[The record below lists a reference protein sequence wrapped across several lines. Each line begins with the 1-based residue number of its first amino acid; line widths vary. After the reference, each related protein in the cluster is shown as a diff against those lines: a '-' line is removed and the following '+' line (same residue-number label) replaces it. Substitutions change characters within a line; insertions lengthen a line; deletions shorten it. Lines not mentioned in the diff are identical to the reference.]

1 MPPGQGAFSALG
13 MLMADVQH
21 DYSRTTIQPLDEL
34 DADAADALYA
44 DMEAEAGAA
53 LAEEGFSTE
62 RRAFSR
68 VVAVRY
74 SGQEH
79 SVTVDYPG
87 GGVDPREAIREEF
100 DRLHL
105 RQYGH
110 TMDDPIEI
118 TTLRL
123 HAVGIVDKPDLPQL
137 AARTP
142 GESFPTGTRTV
153 TLPDDSEAQY
163 ALVAREDLLAGD
175 VIEGPAVVTEH
186 TATTVLHA
194 GDHLEVG
201 SYGELVISIQKGA

>member
-1 MPPGQGAFSALG
+1 

-34 DADAADALYA
+34 DSAAADALYS
-44 DMEAEAGAA
+44 DMESEASVA
-53 LAEEGFSTE
+53 LEGEGFGVD

-79 SVTVDYPG
+79 SVTVDYPSDG
-87 GGVDPREAIREEF
+87 TDPRSVIREEF

-123 HAVGIVDKPDLPQL
+123 HAVGVVDKPDLPQV
-137 AARTP
+137 AARTT
-142 GESFPTGTRTV
+142 GDSYPTATRTV
-153 TLPDDSEAQY
+153 TLPDESQAEY
-163 ALVAREDLLAGD
+163 ALVARESLLAGD
-175 VIEGPAVVTEH
+175 VVEGPAVITEH
-186 TATTVLHA
+186 TATTVMHA
-194 GDHLEVG
+194 GDRLEVG
-201 SYGELVISIQKGA
+201 PYGELVISIQKGA